1 MHGPM
6 HGRTGTA
13 TYTGDWIHGKIKV
26 GVIKIAGLSSADFT
40 YSNNCRQMSVSLT
53 ALTVRHQV
61 SVSLTALT
69 VRQQVSVSLTALT
82 VVRCLFHLQH

>member
-40 YSNNCRQMSVSLT
+40 YSNNCRQMSVSLI
-53 ALTVRHQV
+53 ALT
-61 SVSLTALT
+61 A
-69 VRQQVSVSLTALT
+69 
-82 VVRCLFHLQH
+82 VRCLFHLIVVNQTNHRTASKATLRKLLRD